1 MTRTAPERAVYIEVT
16 FDVPRATADAVC
28 NFIIE
33 NICSGLVLE
42 EPDDL
47 VTTGIKFYV
56 SFDDDKDFKNQLEAY
71 FQSLLG
77 DTLAEIPDITTA
89 EVETVE
95 WEKQYRESV
104 TPVWITEDIVVRPP
118 WGEPPVGV
126 THEIIIEPKMA
137 FGTGKH
143 ETTRSVMCAMQK
155 IGCQGARFLD
165 IGCGSGVLSVLASRL
180 GAKYIKAV
188 DYDIIAI
195 DNCRENLE
203 INQVTTPADIVLGS
217 IEQCQH
223 DAPFQVIC
231 ANIIRSTIL
240 AMLPR
245 LKSLTAEGGTL
256 IISGILCEEQKEI
269 SGALTALGL
278 TDFDVRPDND
288 WLTYTVRRF

>member
-1 MTRTAPERAVYIEVT
+1 MTKIAPERAVYIEIT
-16 FDVPRATADAVC
+16 FDVPRTTADAVC

-42 EPDDL
+42 EPDDSI
-47 VTTGIKFYV
+47 TTGIKFYV
-56 SFDDDKDFKNQLEAY
+56 SAEDDKDFLHQLETY
-71 FQSLLG
+71 FRSLLG
-77 DTLAEIPDITTA
+77 DTLAEIPEITTI

-95 WEKQYRESV
+95 WEKQYRESI

-118 WGEPPVGV
+118 WGEPAVGV
-126 THEIIIEPKMA
+126 RNEIIIEPKMA

-155 IGCQGARFLD
+155 VGCEGARFLD
-165 IGCGSGVLSVLASRL
+165 VGCGSGVLSVLAARL
-180 GAKYIKAV
+180 GADYIKAI

-195 DNCRENLE
+195 DNCRENLQ
-203 INQVTTPADIVLGS
+203 INRVTIPADIVLGS

-231 ANIIRSTIL
+231 ANIIRTTIL
-240 AMLPR
+240 QMLPR
-245 LKSLTAEGGTL
+245 LKSLTAEGGAL
-256 IISGILCEEQKEI
+256 IISGILCEEQEEL

-278 TDFDVRPDND
+278 SDFDIRPDND
-288 WLTYTVRRF
+288 WLTYTVRRS